1 MSKEEEICC
10 SNCGIICD
18 QTLLLSC
25 DHNLCMNC
33 AANNLVRNEL
43 PGMNKIQ
50 YIICDICQQKT
61 EIDTN
66 TSKEVLS
73 LGLNNLNKNNEE
85 IEKNLDN
92 INEYEYNTFQEN
104 NQKLNLQNS
113 LMNSNN
119 NNDFESPVN
128 IVYFN
133 TNNNNLNNLS
143 SKYDITDIKNNINRS
158 NICQDH
164 GEPITYLCLDCM
176 SKCICSEC
184 VVHGIHRNHEVLNI
198 KKAYP
203 LIYNKTQEIGN
214 HINTKIKELFITQ
227 KNIEQKKKEIGNLN
241 NKCRIDIRQAFDELR
256 SLLNKK
262 EKEIMDK
269 TENTLNDINNNNNL
283 YNLSSKYDITDIKYN
298 LQKNNICQTHGEPI
312 TYLCLDCMSK
322 CICSECVVHGIHR
335 NHEVLNIK
343 KAYPLI
349 YNKTQEIGNH
359 INSRIKELN
368 ITQKNIEQKKKEINT
383 LNNKCRIDI
392 RQAFDELRNLLNKK
406 EKEILEKAENSLN
419 DNINELDTYNHII
432 QSKILLLNKLNETV
446 NVYLMR
452 KDELNLI
459 NFYTENKNKI
469 LAQTELNEIN
479 NINNLN
485 LQEMSNLKIDIDKN
499 SFDAM
504 ISAINTLNFEINSFK
519 GIDIGNKYNLGK
531 FTANRNLYGNNS
543 LKDENE
549 NLKEEINKNKKNLK
563 NKSKK

>member
-1 MSKEEEICC
+1 MSNEEDISC
-10 SNCGIICD
+10 SNCGIKCE

-33 AANNLVRNEL
+33 AAANLVKNEL
-43 PGMNKIQ
+43 PGMNKTQ
-50 YIICDICQQKT
+50 YIICDICKQKT

-73 LGLNNLNKNNEE
+73 LGLSGINKNNIEFEE
-85 IEKNLDN
+85 KLTYNIEKENN
-92 INEYEYNTFQEN
+92 NTFPEYA
-104 NQKLNLQNS
+104 QNS

-119 NNDFESPVN
+119 DKYNLSSPVN
-128 IVYFN
+128 LVYFN
-133 TNNNNLNNLS
+133 DTNNDNNYLNNIT
-143 SKYDITDIKNNINRS
+143 SKYDIADIKS
-158 NICQDH
+158 
-164 GEPITYLCLDCM
+164 
-176 SKCICSEC
+176 
-184 VVHGIHRNHEVLNI
+184 
-198 KKAYP
+198 
-203 LIYNKTQEIGN
+203 
-214 HINTKIKELFITQ
+214 
-227 KNIEQKKKEIGNLN
+227 
-241 NKCRIDIRQAFDELR
+241 
-256 SLLNKK
+256 
-262 EKEIMDK
+262 
-269 TENTLNDINNNNNL
+269 
-283 YNLSSKYDITDIKYN
+283 NLS
-298 LQKNNICQTHGEPI
+298 KNNICQTHGEPI

-322 CICSECVVHGIHR
+322 CICAECVVHGIHR

-349 YNKTQEIGNH
+349 YSKTQEIGNH
-359 INSRIKELN
+359 INSRIKELST
-368 ITQKNIEQKKKEINT
+368 TQKNIEQKKREINN

-406 EKEILEKAENSLN
+406 EKEILEKAENTLN
-419 DNINELDTYNHII
+419 DNVNELETYNHII

-504 ISAINTLNFEINSFK
+504 ISAINTLNFEINTLR
-519 GIDIGNKYNLGK
+519 GIDFSKKNNIGK

-543 LKDENE
+543 LKDENG
-549 NLKEEINKNKKNLK
+549 NFNEEINKNKKNLK
-563 NKSKK
+563 NKNKK

>member
-85 IEKNLDN
+85 VEKNFDN

-269 TENTLNDINNNNNL
+269 TENTLND
-283 YNLSSKYDITDIKYN
+283 
-298 LQKNNICQTHGEPI
+298 
-312 TYLCLDCMSK
+312 
-322 CICSECVVHGIHR
+322 
-335 NHEVLNIK
+335 
-343 KAYPLI
+343 
-349 YNKTQEIGNH
+349 
-359 INSRIKELN
+359 
-368 ITQKNIEQKKKEINT
+368 
-383 LNNKCRIDI
+383 
-392 RQAFDELRNLLNKK
+392 
-406 EKEILEKAENSLN
+406 
-419 DNINELDTYNHII
+419 NINELNTYNHII
-432 QSKILLLNKLNETV
+432 QSKILLLNKLSETV

-452 KDELNLI
+452 KNELSLI

-469 LAQTELNEIN
+469 LSQTEFNEIN
-479 NINNLN
+479 DINELN
-485 LQEMSNLKIDIDKN
+485 LEGMSNLKIDIDKC

-504 ISAINTLNFEINSFK
+504 ISAINTLNFEINTFRGFDVK
-519 GIDIGNKYNLGK
+519 NRHNLGK
-531 FTANRNLYGNNS
+531 FTAKRNLYGNKSEQENFNN
-543 LKDENE
+543 LKNENE
-549 NLKEEINKNKKNLK
+549 NKNEKEALKKKKNK
-563 NKSKK
+563 

>member
-1 MSKEEEICC
+1 MSNEEEICC
-10 SNCGIICD
+10 SNCGVKCD

-33 AANNLVRNEL
+33 AANNLVRNES
-43 PGMNKIQ
+43 PGMNKTQ

-73 LGLNNLNKNNEE
+73 LGLNCLNKNN
-85 IEKNLDN
+85 IEVEDNLNYQN
-92 INEYEYNTFQEN
+92 INEFEN
-104 NQKLNLQNS
+104 NYYNSSPENNLGFNTQNS

-119 NNDFESPVN
+119 DNVNLTSPVN
-128 IVYFN
+128 LVYFSN
-133 TNNNNLNNLS
+133 TKNNINNIS
-143 SKYDITDIKNNINRS
+143 EKYDINDIKNNIRNNS
-158 NICQDH
+158 ICKDH

-203 LIYNKTQEIGN
+203 LIYSKTQEIGN
-214 HINTKIKELFITQ
+214 HISSKIKELYNTQ
-227 KNIEQKKKEIGNLN
+227 KKIEQKKKEINTLN

-269 TENTLNDINNNNNL
+269 TENTLND
-283 YNLSSKYDITDIKYN
+283 
-298 LQKNNICQTHGEPI
+298 
-312 TYLCLDCMSK
+312 
-322 CICSECVVHGIHR
+322 
-335 NHEVLNIK
+335 
-343 KAYPLI
+343 
-349 YNKTQEIGNH
+349 
-359 INSRIKELN
+359 
-368 ITQKNIEQKKKEINT
+368 
-383 LNNKCRIDI
+383 
-392 RQAFDELRNLLNKK
+392 
-406 EKEILEKAENSLN
+406 
-419 DNINELDTYNHII
+419 NINELNTYNHII
-432 QSKILLLNKLNETV
+432 QSKLILLNKLIETV

-452 KDELNLI
+452 KNELNLI

-469 LAQTELNEIN
+469 LAQTELNEIE

-485 LQEMSNLKIDIDKN
+485 LEEMSNLKINIDKS

-504 ISAINTLNFEINSFK
+504 ISAINTLNFEI
-519 GIDIGNKYNLGK
+519 DTLRGNHNLGK

-543 LKDENE
+543 LKE
-549 NLKEEINKNKKNLK
+549 NLENLIDEKENIQEKKETKKKNKK
-563 NKSKK
+563 

>member
-85 IEKNLDN
+85 VEKNLDN

-269 TENTLNDINNNNNL
+269 TENTLND
-283 YNLSSKYDITDIKYN
+283 
-298 LQKNNICQTHGEPI
+298 
-312 TYLCLDCMSK
+312 
-322 CICSECVVHGIHR
+322 
-335 NHEVLNIK
+335 
-343 KAYPLI
+343 
-349 YNKTQEIGNH
+349 
-359 INSRIKELN
+359 
-368 ITQKNIEQKKKEINT
+368 
-383 LNNKCRIDI
+383 
-392 RQAFDELRNLLNKK
+392 
-406 EKEILEKAENSLN
+406 
-419 DNINELDTYNHII
+419 NINELNTYNHII
-432 QSKILLLNKLNETV
+432 QSKILLLNKLSETV

-452 KDELNLI
+452 KNELSLI

-469 LAQTELNEIN
+469 LSQTEFNEIN
-479 NINNLN
+479 DINELN
-485 LQEMSNLKIDIDKN
+485 LEGMSNLKIDIDKC

-504 ISAINTLNFEINSFK
+504 ISAINTLNFEINTFRGFDVK
-519 GIDIGNKYNLGK
+519 NRHNLGK
-531 FTANRNLYGNNS
+531 FTAKRNLYGNKSEQENFNN
-543 LKDENE
+543 LKNENE
-549 NLKEEINKNKKNLK
+549 NKNEKDKKKKNK
-563 NKSKK
+563 

>member
-1 MSKEEEICC
+1 MSNEEDISC
-10 SNCGIICD
+10 SNCGIKCE

-33 AANNLVRNEL
+33 AAANLVKNEL
-43 PGMNKIQ
+43 PGMNKTQ
-50 YIICDICQQKT
+50 YIICDICKQKT

-73 LGLNNLNKNNEE
+73 LGLSGINKNNIEFEE
-85 IEKNLDN
+85 KLTYNIEKENN
-92 INEYEYNTFQEN
+92 NTFPEYG
-104 NQKLNLQNS
+104 QNS

-119 NNDFESPVN
+119 DKYNLSSPVN
-128 IVYFN
+128 LVYFN
-133 TNNNNLNNLS
+133 DTNNDNNYLNNIT
-143 SKYDITDIKNNINRS
+143 SKYDIADIKS
-158 NICQDH
+158 
-164 GEPITYLCLDCM
+164 
-176 SKCICSEC
+176 
-184 VVHGIHRNHEVLNI
+184 
-198 KKAYP
+198 
-203 LIYNKTQEIGN
+203 
-214 HINTKIKELFITQ
+214 
-227 KNIEQKKKEIGNLN
+227 
-241 NKCRIDIRQAFDELR
+241 
-256 SLLNKK
+256 
-262 EKEIMDK
+262 
-269 TENTLNDINNNNNL
+269 
-283 YNLSSKYDITDIKYN
+283 NLS
-298 LQKNNICQTHGEPI
+298 KNNICQTHGEPI

-322 CICSECVVHGIHR
+322 CICAECVVHGIHR

-349 YNKTQEIGNH
+349 YSKTQEIGNH
-359 INSRIKELN
+359 INSRIKELST
-368 ITQKNIEQKKKEINT
+368 TQKNIEQKKREINN

-406 EKEILEKAENSLN
+406 EKEILEKAENTLN
-419 DNINELDTYNHII
+419 DNVNELDTYNHII

-504 ISAINTLNFEINSFK
+504 ISAINTLNFEINTLR
-519 GIDIGNKYNLGK
+519 GIDFSKKYNLGK

-543 LKDENE
+543 LKDENG
-549 NLKEEINKNKKNLK
+549 NFNEEINKNKKNLK
-563 NKSKK
+563 NKNKK

>member
-85 IEKNLDN
+85 IEKNFDN

-269 TENTLNDINNNNNL
+269 TENTLND
-283 YNLSSKYDITDIKYN
+283 
-298 LQKNNICQTHGEPI
+298 
-312 TYLCLDCMSK
+312 
-322 CICSECVVHGIHR
+322 
-335 NHEVLNIK
+335 
-343 KAYPLI
+343 
-349 YNKTQEIGNH
+349 
-359 INSRIKELN
+359 
-368 ITQKNIEQKKKEINT
+368 
-383 LNNKCRIDI
+383 
-392 RQAFDELRNLLNKK
+392 
-406 EKEILEKAENSLN
+406 
-419 DNINELDTYNHII
+419 NINELNTYNHII
-432 QSKILLLNKLNETV
+432 QSKILLLNKLSETV

-452 KDELNLI
+452 KNELSLI

-469 LAQTELNEIN
+469 LSQTEFNEIN
-479 NINNLN
+479 DINELN
-485 LQEMSNLKIDIDKN
+485 LEGMSNLKIDIDKC

-504 ISAINTLNFEINSFK
+504 ISAINTLNFEINTFRGFDVK
-519 GIDIGNKYNLGK
+519 NRHNLGK
-531 FTANRNLYGNNS
+531 FTAKRNLYGNKSEQENFNN
-543 LKDENE
+543 LKNENE
-549 NLKEEINKNKKNLK
+549 NKNEKEALKKKKNK
-563 NKSKK
+563 

>member
-85 IEKNLDN
+85 VEKNFDN

-119 NNDFESPVN
+119 NNDFESPLN

-269 TENTLNDINNNNNL
+269 TENTLND
-283 YNLSSKYDITDIKYN
+283 
-298 LQKNNICQTHGEPI
+298 
-312 TYLCLDCMSK
+312 
-322 CICSECVVHGIHR
+322 
-335 NHEVLNIK
+335 
-343 KAYPLI
+343 
-349 YNKTQEIGNH
+349 
-359 INSRIKELN
+359 
-368 ITQKNIEQKKKEINT
+368 
-383 LNNKCRIDI
+383 
-392 RQAFDELRNLLNKK
+392 
-406 EKEILEKAENSLN
+406 
-419 DNINELDTYNHII
+419 NINELNTYNHII
-432 QSKILLLNKLNETV
+432 QSKILLLNKLSETV

-452 KDELNLI
+452 KNELSLI

-469 LAQTELNEIN
+469 LSQTEFNEIN
-479 NINNLN
+479 DINELN
-485 LQEMSNLKIDIDKN
+485 LEGMSNLKIDIDKC

-504 ISAINTLNFEINSFK
+504 ISAINTLNFEINTFRGFDVK
-519 GIDIGNKYNLGK
+519 NRHNLGK
-531 FTANRNLYGNNS
+531 FTAKRNLYGNKSEQENFNN
-543 LKDENE
+543 LKNENE
-549 NLKEEINKNKKNLK
+549 NKNEKEALKKKKNK
-563 NKSKK
+563 

>member
-1 MSKEEEICC
+1 MSNEEEICC
-10 SNCGIICD
+10 SNCGVKCD

-33 AANNLVRNEL
+33 AANNLVRNES
-43 PGMNKIQ
+43 PGMNKTQ

-73 LGLNNLNKNNEE
+73 LGLNCLNKNN
-85 IEKNLDN
+85 IEVEDNLNYQN
-92 INEYEYNTFQEN
+92 INEFENNYYNSSPENNLGYNT
-104 NQKLNLQNS
+104 QNS

-119 NNDFESPVN
+119 DNVNLTSPVN
-128 IVYFN
+128 LVYFSN
-133 TNNNNLNNLS
+133 T
-143 SKYDITDIKNNINRS
+143 KNNINNLSEKYDINDIKS
-158 NICQDH
+158 NIHNNSICKDH

-203 LIYNKTQEIGN
+203 LIYSKTQEIGS
-214 HINTKIKELFITQ
+214 HISSKIKELYNTQ
-227 KNIEQKKKEIGNLN
+227 KKIEQKKKEINTLN

-269 TENTLNDINNNNNL
+269 TENTLND
-283 YNLSSKYDITDIKYN
+283 
-298 LQKNNICQTHGEPI
+298 
-312 TYLCLDCMSK
+312 
-322 CICSECVVHGIHR
+322 
-335 NHEVLNIK
+335 
-343 KAYPLI
+343 
-349 YNKTQEIGNH
+349 
-359 INSRIKELN
+359 
-368 ITQKNIEQKKKEINT
+368 
-383 LNNKCRIDI
+383 
-392 RQAFDELRNLLNKK
+392 
-406 EKEILEKAENSLN
+406 
-419 DNINELDTYNHII
+419 NINELNTYNHII
-432 QSKILLLNKLNETV
+432 QSKLILLNKLIETV

-452 KDELNLI
+452 KNELNLI

-469 LAQTELNEIN
+469 LAQTELNEIE

-485 LQEMSNLKIDIDKN
+485 LEEMSNLKINIDKS

-504 ISAINTLNFEINSFK
+504 ISAINTLNFEI
-519 GIDIGNKYNLGK
+519 DTLRGNHNLGK

-543 LKDENE
+543 IKEKFE
-549 NLKEEINKNKKNLK
+549 NLIDEKENIQEKKETKKKNKK
-563 NKSKK
+563 

>member
-85 IEKNLDN
+85 VEKNLDN

-119 NNDFESPVN
+119 NNDIESPVN

-269 TENTLNDINNNNNL
+269 TENTLND
-283 YNLSSKYDITDIKYN
+283 
-298 LQKNNICQTHGEPI
+298 
-312 TYLCLDCMSK
+312 
-322 CICSECVVHGIHR
+322 
-335 NHEVLNIK
+335 
-343 KAYPLI
+343 
-349 YNKTQEIGNH
+349 
-359 INSRIKELN
+359 
-368 ITQKNIEQKKKEINT
+368 
-383 LNNKCRIDI
+383 
-392 RQAFDELRNLLNKK
+392 
-406 EKEILEKAENSLN
+406 
-419 DNINELDTYNHII
+419 NINELNTYNHII
-432 QSKILLLNKLNETV
+432 QSKILLLNKLSETV

-452 KDELNLI
+452 KNELSLI

-469 LAQTELNEIN
+469 LSQTEFNEIN
-479 NINNLN
+479 DINELN
-485 LQEMSNLKIDIDKN
+485 LEGMSNLKIDIDKC
-499 SFDAM
+499 SFDTM
-504 ISAINTLNFEINSFK
+504 ISAINTLNFEINTFRGFDVK
-519 GIDIGNKYNLGK
+519 NRHNLGK
-531 FTANRNLYGNNS
+531 FTAKRNLYGNKSEQENFNN
-543 LKDENE
+543 LKNENE
-549 NLKEEINKNKKNLK
+549 NKNEKEVLKKKKNK
-563 NKSKK
+563 

>member
-1 MSKEEEICC
+1 MSNEEDISC
-10 SNCGIICD
+10 SNCGIKCE

-33 AANNLVRNEL
+33 AASNLVKNEL
-43 PGMNKIQ
+43 PGMNKTQ
-50 YIICDICQQKT
+50 YIICDICKQKT

-73 LGLNNLNKNNEE
+73 LGLSGLNKNKIDLEE
-85 IEKNLDN
+85 NLNYNIEGNN
-92 INEYEYNTFQEN
+92 NTFKEYA
-104 NQKLNLQNS
+104 QNS
-113 LMNSNN
+113 LMDSNN
-119 NNDFESPVN
+119 YNYNYTSPVN
-128 IVYFN
+128 
-133 TNNNNLNNLS
+133 
-143 SKYDITDIKNNINRS
+143 
-158 NICQDH
+158 
-164 GEPITYLCLDCM
+164 LD
-176 SKCICSEC
+176 
-184 VVHGIHRNHEVLNI
+184 
-198 KKAYP
+198 Y
-203 LIYNKTQEIGN
+203 
-214 HINTKIKELFITQ
+214 
-227 KNIEQKKKEIGNLN
+227 
-241 NKCRIDIRQAFDELR
+241 
-256 SLLNKK
+256 
-262 EKEIMDK
+262 
-269 TENTLNDINNNNNL
+269 LNDMNNNNNL

-469 LAQTELNEIN
+469 LAQTELNELN
-479 NINNLN
+479 NINNMNISSL
-485 LQEMSNLKIDIDKN
+485 SNLKIYIDKS

-504 ISAINTLNFEINSFK
+504 ISAINTLNFEVNTLK
-519 GIDIGNKYNLGK
+519 GLDIRNRHSLGK
-531 FTANRNLYGNNS
+531 FTAKRNLYGIEALLDNDIIDNN
-543 LKDENE
+543 KNI
-549 NLKEEINKNKKNLK
+549 KEKNKKN
-563 NKSKK
+563 KKV

>member
-1 MSKEEEICC
+1 MSTEEEIFC
-10 SNCGIICD
+10 SNCGAKCD
-18 QTLLLSC
+18 QSLMLSC

-33 AANNLVRNEL
+33 AADNLVRNES
-43 PGMNKIQ
+43 PGINKTQ
-50 YIICDICQQKT
+50 YIICDICNQKT

-73 LGLNNLNKNNEE
+73 LGLNNNLNINN
-85 IEKNLDN
+85 IESNDDN
-92 INEYEYNTFQEN
+92 IQHFITS
-104 NQKLNLQNS
+104 NS

-119 NNDFESPVN
+119 NNNYNLKDLTNINDNNISSP
-128 IVYFN
+128 IYYN
-133 TNNNNLNNLS
+133 TNNGFNNNDLNNIF
-143 SKYDITDIKNNINRS
+143 SKYDITDIKNNLKNK
-158 NICQDH
+158 NNFCNDH

-176 SKCICSEC
+176 SKCICAEC
-184 VVHGIHRNHEVLNI
+184 VVHGVHRNH
-198 KKAYP
+198 
-203 LIYNKTQEIGN
+203 
-214 HINTKIKELFITQ
+214 
-227 KNIEQKKKEIGNLN
+227 
-241 NKCRIDIRQAFDELR
+241 D
-256 SLLNKK
+256 
-262 EKEIMDK
+262 
-269 TENTLNDINNNNNL
+269 
-283 YNLSSKYDITDIKYN
+283 
-298 LQKNNICQTHGEPI
+298 
-312 TYLCLDCMSK
+312 
-322 CICSECVVHGIHR
+322 
-335 NHEVLNIK
+335 VLNIK

-359 INSRIKELN
+359 INSRIKELYGL
-368 ITQKNIEQKKKEINT
+368 QKNLDQKRKDILT
-383 LNNKCRIDI
+383 LNNKCKIDI
-392 RQAFDELRNLLNKK
+392 RQTFDEIRNLLNKK
-406 EKEILEKAENSLN
+406 EKEIMNKTEINLN
-419 DNINELDTYNHII
+419 DNINELNTYNHII
-432 QSKILLLNKLNETV
+432 QSKILLLNKLIDTV

-549 NLKEEINKNKKNLK
+549 NLREEINKNKKNLK
-563 NKSKK
+563 NKNKK

>member
-1 MSKEEEICC
+1 MSNEEDISC
-10 SNCGIICD
+10 SNCGIKCE

-33 AANNLVRNEL
+33 AANNLVKNEL
-43 PGMNKIQ
+43 PGMNKTQ
-50 YIICDICQQKT
+50 YIICDICKQKT

-73 LGLNNLNKNNEE
+73 LGLSGLNKNKIDLEE
-85 IEKNLDN
+85 NLNYNIEGNN
-92 INEYEYNTFQEN
+92 NTFKEYA
-104 NQKLNLQNS
+104 QNS
-113 LMNSNN
+113 LMDSNN
-119 NNDFESPVN
+119 YKYNHTSPVN
-128 IVYFN
+128 
-133 TNNNNLNNLS
+133 
-143 SKYDITDIKNNINRS
+143 
-158 NICQDH
+158 
-164 GEPITYLCLDCM
+164 LD
-176 SKCICSEC
+176 
-184 VVHGIHRNHEVLNI
+184 
-198 KKAYP
+198 Y
-203 LIYNKTQEIGN
+203 
-214 HINTKIKELFITQ
+214 
-227 KNIEQKKKEIGNLN
+227 
-241 NKCRIDIRQAFDELR
+241 
-256 SLLNKK
+256 
-262 EKEIMDK
+262 
-269 TENTLNDINNNNNL
+269 LNDMNNNNNL
-283 YNLSSKYDITDIKYN
+283 YNLSSKYEITDIKYN

-499 SFDAM
+499 TFDAM

-549 NLKEEINKNKKNLK
+549 NLKEENNKNKKNLK
-563 NKSKK
+563 NKNKK

>member
-85 IEKNLDN
+85 VEKNFDN

-269 TENTLNDINNNNNL
+269 TENTLND
-283 YNLSSKYDITDIKYN
+283 
-298 LQKNNICQTHGEPI
+298 
-312 TYLCLDCMSK
+312 
-322 CICSECVVHGIHR
+322 
-335 NHEVLNIK
+335 
-343 KAYPLI
+343 
-349 YNKTQEIGNH
+349 
-359 INSRIKELN
+359 
-368 ITQKNIEQKKKEINT
+368 
-383 LNNKCRIDI
+383 
-392 RQAFDELRNLLNKK
+392 
-406 EKEILEKAENSLN
+406 
-419 DNINELDTYNHII
+419 NINELNTYNHII
-432 QSKILLLNKLNETV
+432 QSKILLLNKLSETV

-452 KDELNLI
+452 KNELSLI

-469 LAQTELNEIN
+469 LSQTEFNEIN
-479 NINNLN
+479 DINELN
-485 LQEMSNLKIDIDKN
+485 LDGMSNLKIDIDKC

-504 ISAINTLNFEINSFK
+504 ISAINTLNFEINTFRGFDVK
-519 GIDIGNKYNLGK
+519 NRHNLGK
-531 FTANRNLYGNNS
+531 FTAKTNLYGNKSEQENFNN
-543 LKDENE
+543 LKNENE
-549 NLKEEINKNKKNLK
+549 NKNEKEALKKKKNK
-563 NKSKK
+563 

>member
-25 DHNLCMNC
+25 YHNLCMNC

-73 LGLNNLNKNNEE
+73 LGLNNLNKNNEVV
-85 IEKNLDN
+85 EKNFDN

-133 TNNNNLNNLS
+133 TNNNNLNKLS

-269 TENTLNDINNNNNL
+269 TENTLND
-283 YNLSSKYDITDIKYN
+283 
-298 LQKNNICQTHGEPI
+298 
-312 TYLCLDCMSK
+312 
-322 CICSECVVHGIHR
+322 
-335 NHEVLNIK
+335 
-343 KAYPLI
+343 
-349 YNKTQEIGNH
+349 
-359 INSRIKELN
+359 
-368 ITQKNIEQKKKEINT
+368 
-383 LNNKCRIDI
+383 
-392 RQAFDELRNLLNKK
+392 
-406 EKEILEKAENSLN
+406 
-419 DNINELDTYNHII
+419 NINELNTYNHII
-432 QSKILLLNKLNETV
+432 QSKILLLNKLSETV

-452 KDELNLI
+452 KNELSLI

-469 LAQTELNEIN
+469 LSQTEFNEIN
-479 NINNLN
+479 DINELN
-485 LQEMSNLKIDIDKN
+485 LEGMSNLKIDIDKC

-504 ISAINTLNFEINSFK
+504 ISAINTLNFEINTFRGFDVK
-519 GIDIGNKYNLGK
+519 NRHNLGK
-531 FTANRNLYGNNS
+531 FTAKRNLYGNKSEQENFNN
-543 LKDENE
+543 LKNENE
-549 NLKEEINKNKKNLK
+549 NKNEKEALKKKKNK
-563 NKSKK
+563 

>member
-85 IEKNLDN
+85 VEKNLDN

-227 KNIEQKKKEIGNLN
+227 KNIEQKKKEIGKLN

-269 TENTLNDINNNNNL
+269 TENTLND
-283 YNLSSKYDITDIKYN
+283 
-298 LQKNNICQTHGEPI
+298 
-312 TYLCLDCMSK
+312 
-322 CICSECVVHGIHR
+322 
-335 NHEVLNIK
+335 
-343 KAYPLI
+343 
-349 YNKTQEIGNH
+349 
-359 INSRIKELN
+359 
-368 ITQKNIEQKKKEINT
+368 
-383 LNNKCRIDI
+383 
-392 RQAFDELRNLLNKK
+392 
-406 EKEILEKAENSLN
+406 
-419 DNINELDTYNHII
+419 NINELNTYNHII
-432 QSKILLLNKLNETV
+432 QSKILLLNKLSETV

-452 KDELNLI
+452 KNELSLI

-469 LAQTELNEIN
+469 LSQTEFNEIN
-479 NINNLN
+479 DINELN
-485 LQEMSNLKIDIDKN
+485 LEGMSNLKIDIDKC

-504 ISAINTLNFEINSFK
+504 ISAINTLNFEINTFRGFDVK
-519 GIDIGNKYNLGK
+519 NRHNLGK
-531 FTANRNLYGNNS
+531 FTAKRNLYGNKSEQENFNN
-543 LKDENE
+543 LKNENE
-549 NLKEEINKNKKNLK
+549 NKNEKEALKKKKNK
-563 NKSKK
+563 